1 MAASPGSAVVE
12 GQTLIDL
19 ADCGRRFV
27 AVELPERDFEQIKPG
42 DAAAVRLIGSNEWTE
57 GKVLQVRGSAAR
69 GDDRL
74 LAAQIPLANSGNIT
88 IEVSLVRGVTPADGN
103 GFCDIGRTA
112 EVRFHR
118 SSLGPG
124 HTITWIWQ
132 RFNSD
137 KHSPPQTVAS
147 E

>member
-1 MAASPGSAVVE
+1 
-12 GQTLIDL
+12 
-19 ADCGRRFV
+19 
-27 AVELPERDFEQIKPG
+27 
-42 DAAAVRLIGSNEWTE
+42 LIGSNEWTE

-103 GFCDIGRTA
+103 GFCNIGRTA

-118 SSLGPG
+118 SSLGLG
-124 HTITWIWQ
+124 RTITWIWQ

-137 KHSPPQTVAS
+137 DHSPPQTVAS